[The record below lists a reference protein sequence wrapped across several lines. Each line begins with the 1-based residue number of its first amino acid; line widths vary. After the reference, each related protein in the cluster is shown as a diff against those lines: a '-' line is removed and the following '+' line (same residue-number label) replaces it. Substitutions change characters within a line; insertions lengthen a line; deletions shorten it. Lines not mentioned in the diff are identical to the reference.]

1 MQYGYNKDTDYKKLM
16 DDAAAKGNYAQAAIY
31 EQMRN
36 EKIAGEGLNQWAQTN
51 QYANY
56 LQGAGANTGWKN
68 PYQEELDA
76 AIKRLQENSGGA
88 YKWDPEND
96 TAMQEY
102 RKTYLREGDR
112 TMRDTLGAYAEQTGG
127 LASTQAIAAASQAAD
142 NYKAQLADKVPE
154 LEQQAYNR
162 WYNEKQTAR
171 QDQYN
176 YLSALMNA
184 GSAAQSDY
192 SLRINEAL
200 NRWQQL
206 GYADD
211 QVSSVLGVGV
221 GTPTTDQSYQNWQKM
236 QAQQDA
242 DWQREQWRY
251 QQELDKYTQNEQ
263 QRQNAYNLAM
273 TMLQLGQMPSAEM
286 LAQAGISGED
296 AKRIL
301 AGVQAQSGGYSGG
314 SGGRSGGGSYSG
326 GSGGRSG
333 GGSYS
338 SGSGGGSGSGSGGG
352 TTGGT
357 DGNTPT
363 IADRSQLSALGQQYY
378 RDIVSSSRYPR
389 SAEDQYAAMESIF
402 NKITQDYNAGHLT
415 LAEKNYL
422 ASLWGVN

>member
-16 DDAAAKGNYAQAAIY
+16 DDAASKGNYAQAAIY

-112 TMRDTLGAYAEQTGG
+112 TMRDTLGAYAKQTGG

-162 WYNEKQTAR
+162 WYNEQQTAR

-184 GSAAQSDY
+184 GSAAQSEY

-314 SGGRSGGGSYSG
+314 SGGRSGGGSYS
-326 GSGGRSG
+326 
-333 GGSYS
+333 

-352 TTGGT
+352 VTGGV
-357 DGNTPT
+357 DGETPT
-363 IADRSQLSALGQQYY
+363 LTDDSQLSPLGRRFLQDITASQRYGKSPEDIAKARESLMRQILQAVENGYSRDGEDPQYLTE
-378 RDIVSSSRYPR
+378 
-389 SAEDQYAAMESIF
+389 AEA
-402 NKITQDYNAGHLT
+402 
-415 LAEKNYL
+415 NYL
-422 ASLWGVN
+422 SAKWGIY

>member
-1 MQYGYNKDTDYKKLM
+1 MEEPLSG
-16 DDAAAKGNYAQAAIY
+16 
-31 EQMRN
+31 
-36 EKIAGEGLNQWAQTN
+36 
-51 QYANY
+51 
-56 LQGAGANTGWKN
+56 GA
-68 PYQEELDA
+68 DA

-112 TMRDTLGAYAEQTGG
+112 TMRDTLGAYAKQTGG

-162 WYNEKQTAR
+162 WYNEQQTAR

-176 YLSALMNA
+176 YLSAIMNA

-286 LAQAGISGED
+286 LTQAGISGED

-301 AGVQAQSGGYSGG
+301 AGVQAQSGGYSG
-314 SGGRSGGGSYSG
+314 SGGG
-326 GSGGRSG
+326 
-333 GGSYS
+333 
-338 SGSGGGSGSGSGGG
+338 GSGSGGG

-402 NKITQDYNAGHLT
+402 NRITQDYNAGHLT

-422 ASLWGVN
+422 ASLWGAN

>member
-112 TMRDTLGAYAEQTGG
+112 TMRDTLGAYAKQTGG
-127 LASTQAIAAASQAAD
+127 IASTQAIAAASQAAD

-154 LEQQAYNR
+154 LEQQAYNH

-314 SGGRSGGGSYSG
+314 SGGRSGGGSYS
-326 GSGGRSG
+326 
-333 GGSYS
+333 
-338 SGSGGGSGSGSGGG
+338 SGSGSGSGSGGG

-363 IADRSQLSALGQQYY
+363 IADSSQLSALGQQYY

-402 NKITQDYNAGHLT
+402 NRITQDYNAGHLT

>member
-16 DDAAAKGNYAQAAIY
+16 DDAASKGNYAQAAIY

-112 TMRDTLGAYAEQTGG
+112 TMRDTLGAYAKQTGG

-162 WYNEKQTAR
+162 WYNEQQTAR

-251 QQELDKYTQNEQ
+251 QQELDKYAQNEQ

-301 AGVQAQSGGYSGG
+301 AGV
-314 SGGRSGGGSYSG
+314 
-326 GSGGRSG
+326 
-333 GGSYS
+333 
-338 SGSGGGSGSGSGGG
+338 
-352 TTGGT
+352 
-357 DGNTPT
+357 
-363 IADRSQLSALGQQYY
+363 
-378 RDIVSSSRYPR
+378 
-389 SAEDQYAAMESIF
+389 
-402 NKITQDYNAGHLT
+402 
-415 LAEKNYL
+415 
-422 ASLWGVN
+422 

>member
-36 EKIAGEGLNQWAQTN
+36 EKIAGEGLHQWAQTN

-112 TMRDTLGAYAEQTGG
+112 TMRDTLGAYAKQTGG

-176 YLSALMNA
+176 YLSAIMNA
-184 GSAAQSDY
+184 GSAAQSEY

-286 LAQAGISGED
+286 LTQAGISGED

-314 SGGRSGGGSYSG
+314 SGGRSGGGSYS
-326 GSGGRSG
+326 
-333 GGSYS
+333 
-338 SGSGGGSGSGSGGG
+338 SGSGGGSGSGSGSGV
-352 TTGGT
+352 TGGV
-357 DGNTPT
+357 DGETPT
-363 IADRSQLSALGQQYY
+363 LTDDSQLSPLGRRFLQDITASQRYGKSPEDIAKARESLMRQILQAVENGYSRDGEDPQYLTE
-378 RDIVSSSRYPR
+378 
-389 SAEDQYAAMESIF
+389 AEA
-402 NKITQDYNAGHLT
+402 
-415 LAEKNYL
+415 NYL
-422 ASLWGVN
+422 SAKWGIY

>member
-112 TMRDTLGAYAEQTGG
+112 TMRDTLGAYAKQTGG

-333 GGSYS
+333 GGSYR
-338 SGSGGGSGSGSGGG
+338 SGSGGGGGSGSGGG